1 MAPYLRKLVIAAFA
15 ILAFAA
21 GNFAMVSSGMAH
33 GDDAS
38 GHHLTTV
45 ACESAHDLTI
55 SSHADEHRCE
65 PAPEGM
71 CGDGATCCSSACQVL
86 MLVSEFSSFRQKV
99 ELVEPSLV
107 AGSFA
112 STSTFLDRPPRA

>member
-1 MAPYLRKLVIAAFA
+1 MAPHLRKLVIAAFA
-15 ILAFAA
+15 ILAFVA
-21 GNFAMVSSGMAH
+21 GNFGMVSSGMAH

-45 ACESAHDLTI
+45 ACESAHDLSI

-65 PAPEGM
+65 PAPKGT
-71 CGDGATCCSSACQVL
+71 CGDGATCCSNACQTLLL
-86 MLVSEFSSFRQKV
+86 MSEFSSFREKV
-99 ELVEPSLV
+99 ELVEASLLV
-107 AGSFA
+107 GSFA